1 MFFSFQDIKDEVDFK
16 MYDVTTWLTVI
27 HIQIIVIHI
36 LINISRSKGNKTM
49 QFDQLI
55 DYNMKIIFL
64 KRS

>member
-1 MFFSFQDIKDEVDFK
+1 MFFSFQDIKDEVNFK

>member
-1 MFFSFQDIKDEVDFK
+1 MYFSFQDIKDEVDFK

-55 DYNMKIIFL
+55 DYNMEIIFL

>member
-36 LINISRSKGNKTM
+36 LINICRSKGNKTM

-55 DYNMKIIFL
+55 DYNMEIIFL

>member
-1 MFFSFQDIKDEVDFK
+1 MYFSFQDIKDEVDFK

>member
-36 LINISRSKGNKTM
+36 LTNISRSKGNKTM

>member
-36 LINISRSKGNKTM
+36 LINISRSKGNNTM

-55 DYNMKIIFL
+55 DYNMEIIFL

>member
-55 DYNMKIIFL
+55 DYNMEIIFL